1 MKELLFMFSK
11 LKMKKMKIFICLI
24 LTTFI
29 LNLSGCSKDGGTIES
44 KESID
49 PDPIKDGPVKVE
61 VITDGGSPRIYR
73 NGNPYFIK
81 GAAYNNF
88 LDQVDKYGGN
98 SIRTY
103 SINEE
108 TQVVLDS
115 AQQYG
120 LTVCL
125 GIWIKRERDGFDY
138 NDQEKVAEQLE
149 SIKADVLKYKD
160 HPALLMWGIGN
171 EADSKATN
179 FKLYDAVGEISNM
192 IHEVDP
198 NHLTTTVL
206 AGTKTDHIEEIIKRA
221 PSLDV
226 LSINTYSPIIN
237 SHNKI
242 KQVGWTKPYL
252 FTEWGPRGTWE
263 NPPST
268 SWGSLLEPTSTEKA
282 QVYRDT
288 YTNYIVANANKGCV
302 GSYVFLW
309 GFQNHGAVATWYG
322 LFTRNKNP
330 LGATHAMHY
339 SWKGGFPSNRAPQVG
354 SNDILLNGLTAD
366 QSVRVDVG
374 QLNNASIKAIDFE
387 GENLKYEWYIVKEG
401 FVVDKDDE
409 SNGVLPGISG
419 LFETNDEKNVRFT
432 INQTGEY
439 RLYAF
444 VFDQEDNVA
453 SAVIP
458 FLVE

>member
-1 MKELLFMFSK
+1 
-11 LKMKKMKIFICLI
+11 MKIFSYIILI
-24 LTTFI
+24 AFVFNVTACSNDSNKITPEEI
-29 LNLSGCSKDGGTIES
+29 SG
-44 KESID
+44 
-49 PDPIKDGPVKVE
+49 PDPIATGHVKVE
-61 VITDGGSPRIYR
+61 VINEEGSNSRIYR
-73 NGNPYFIK
+73 NGKPYFIK

-88 LDQVDKYGGN
+88 LDEVNKFGGN

-108 TQVVLDS
+108 TQAVLDS
-115 AQQYG
+115 AQQHG

-138 NDQEKVAEQLE
+138 DNQEKVDEQLE
-149 SIKADVLKYKD
+149 SIRADVLKYKD
-160 HPALLMWGIGN
+160 HPALLMWAIGN

-198 NHLTTTVL
+198 NHITTTVL
-206 AGTKTDHIEEIIKRA
+206 AGTKTDHIKEIMERA
-221 PSLDV
+221 PSLDI
-226 LSINTYSPIIN
+226 LSINTYAPIIN
-237 SHNKI
+237 SHKKI
-242 KQVGWTKPYL
+242 KDIGWTKPYL
-252 FTEWGPRGTWE
+252 FTEWGTRGTWE
-263 NPPST
+263 NPPKT
-268 SWGSLLEPTSTEKA
+268 SWGSLLELTSTEKA

-288 YTNYIVANANKGCV
+288 YTNYIAANANKGCV

-322 LFTRNKNP
+322 LFTRKKDP

-339 SWKGGFPSNRAPQVG
+339 SWKGFFPLNRAPQIEED
-354 SNDILLNGLTAD
+354 DILLNGLTAEQNVLVKIGEIND
-366 QSVRVDVG
+366 
-374 QLNNASIKAIDFE
+374 ASIQALDFE
-387 GENLKYEWYIVKEG
+387 GDELKYEWQIVREG
-401 FVVDKDDE
+401 FVVDKNDQ
-409 SNGVLPGISG
+409 SIGVLPGITG
-419 LFETNDEKNVRFT
+419 LFETNDKKNVRFT
-432 INQTGEY
+432 INETGKY

-444 VFDQEDNVA
+444 VFDEEGNAA

>member
-1 MKELLFMFSK
+1 MKKLLFRFSK
-11 LKMKKMKIFICLI
+11 LKTFIYLI
-24 LTTFI
+24 LTSLI
-29 LNLSGCSKDGGTIES
+29 LNFSGCSKDVDAVA
-44 KESID
+44 SID
-49 PDPIKDGPVKVE
+49 ADSTTNGPVKVE
-61 VITDGGSPRIYR
+61 VISDGENSRIYR
-73 NGNPYFIK
+73 NGEPYFIR
-81 GAAYNNF
+81 GAAYNSF

-108 TQVVLDS
+108 TQSVLDS
-115 AQQYG
+115 AQHYG

-138 NDQEKVAEQLE
+138 DDQEKVDEQLE
-149 SIKADVLKYKD
+149 EVRADVLKYKD

-179 FKLYDAVGEISNM
+179 FKLYDAVGKISNM

-198 NHLTTTVL
+198 NHITTTVL
-206 AGTKTDHIEEIIKRA
+206 AGTKTDHIKEIMERA

-226 LSINTYSPIIN
+226 LSINTYASIIN

-263 NPPST
+263 NPPKT
-268 SWGSLLEPTSTEKA
+268 SWGGLIELTSTEKA
-282 QVYRDT
+282 KVYRDT
-288 YTNYIVANANKGCV
+288 HTNYIAANANKGCI

-322 LFTRNKNP
+322 LFTRKKNP
-330 LGATHAMHY
+330 LGAADAMHY
-339 SWKGGFPSNRAPQVG
+339 SWKGTFPSNRAPQIG
-354 SNDILLNGLTAD
+354 HNDILLNRLTAE
-366 QSVRVDVG
+366 QSIRVKVG
-374 QLNNASIKAIDFE
+374 QTNNASIKALDFE
-387 GENLKYEWYIVKEG
+387 GEDLKYEWHIVREG
-401 FVVDKDDE
+401 FVVDKNDQ
-409 SNGVLPGISG
+409 SNGVLPGITG
-419 LFETNDEKNVRFT
+419 FFETNDEKNVRFT

-444 VFDQEDNVA
+444 AIDKEGNA
-453 SAVIP
+453 ANAVIP